1 MVGSVFGV
9 LSLIFISGIASQGRK
24 ANGHLDEDTDYG
36 RVGSV
41 VSPHGD
47 LQNDFQT
54 HVVDAE
60 FGTTYKEIVDLKS
73 QILFVY
79 NFNVTEGLNQT
90 TAVRVSVSSI
100 NSTSSSPVMVVV
112 RQRQGIMSWA
122 VPLFIDYIY
131 AYSSV
136 SRTLCPIFHLSGS
149 DTEED
154 PQQQIF
160 VEVSS
165 MAVNATPFTFS
176 AERLPDFELRHS
188 EMKNTTVSPSEP
200 QYFLYKFPEKVTSVL
215 IKVKSDSITCMVVSI
230 QDVRCP
236 VYDLDRNVEFAG
248 KYQTMSTQAAM
259 LLQASDYEH
268 KQFYVVLIVK
278 PLDLDCLGIEQI
290 QTAGASTARGKNVTI
305 LVEDTI
311 PKSQYYK
318 GIFAAVGFFSIFYVI
333 AGAML
338 CCFHRCGTSKSL
350 MEISDSERDKLT
362 GFIQPGYHTTNQNAG
377 TPSDIDSSQSFV
389 QSGAS
394 YGSMSS
400 SLAKEL
406 EPVVPGSATPPQT
419 PPGHHRADSLDESDV
434 DFLHDANEE
443 KDIFRTKTALFVS
456 DLARKSRKKL
466 SKLYKIYHWNLFTIA
481 IFYGL
486 PVAQLVITYQNVL
499 VATGNEDLCY
509 YNFDC
514 AHPLGVLSCFNN
526 VFSNIGYVLLGILF
540 ILLVWRRD
548 SLHKRLVREHGDVEQ
563 RFGIPQHFGLFYAMG
578 VALVMEGVMSAC
590 YHVCPNYSNFQFDT
604 SFMYIIACL
613 CMLKIYQSRH
623 PDINAKAYQA
633 YLCMALVIFMAV
645 IGVVYATGLFWIMYA
660 IVHMLVSLLLSAQIY
675 YMGRWQIDR
684 YIFKRLWYVF
694 VTDCLK
700 CARPTYR
707 DRFTLLLIGNT
718 INWSFAIYGAIKQ
731 PADFASYL
739 LAIFIGNLL
748 LYCLFYILMKLLT
761 GEKIKMV
768 AIFIILL
775 SMVTWGSALYF
786 FFSHLTSW
794 HKTPAG
800 SRESNRDCIL
810 LEFYDAHD
818 VWHFMSAVSLFLSFL
833 ILLLLDDDLSL
844 KRRDRIPVF

>member
-1 MVGSVFGV
+1 M
-9 LSLIFISGIASQGRK
+9 AM
-24 ANGHLDEDTDYG
+24 
-36 RVGSV
+36 
-41 VSPHGD
+41 
-47 LQNDFQT
+47 
-54 HVVDAE
+54 
-60 FGTTYKEIVDLKS
+60 
-73 QILFVY
+73 
-79 NFNVTEGLNQT
+79 

-100 NSTSSSPVMVVV
+100 NSTRTSPVMVVV
-112 RQRQGIMSWA
+112 RQSEGIMSWA

-131 AYSSV
+131 AYYSV
-136 SRTLCPIFHLSGS
+136 SRTLCPIFHRHNS
-149 DTEED
+149 DTEEVQHEIYVD
-154 PQQQIF
+154 
-160 VEVSS
+160 VSS

-176 AERLPDFELRHS
+176 AELLPDFELRHN
-188 EMKNTTVSPSEP
+188 EMKNTTISPSEP
-200 QYFLYKFPEKVTSVL
+200 QYFMYKFPENVTSVL
-215 IKVKSDSITCMVVSI
+215 IKVNSASKTCMVVSI
-230 QDVRCP
+230 QEIRCP

-259 LLQASDYEH
+259 LLQASDYDGRAL
-268 KQFYVVLIVK
+268 YVVLIVK
-278 PLDLDCLGIEQI
+278 PFDLDCVGIEEI
-290 QTAGASTARGKNVTI
+290 QTSGAPASRVKNVSI
-305 LVEDTI
+305 FVEETI
-311 PKSQYYK
+311 PKYQYFK
-318 GIFAAVGFFSIFYVI
+318 GIFAAVGFFLAFYVI
-333 AGAML
+333 ALVVL
-338 CCFHRCGTSKSL
+338 CGFHRCNTSQSL
-350 MEISDSERDKLT
+350 MDISESERDKLI
-362 GFIQPGYHTTNQNAG
+362 GFIQPGYHSTNQNAG
-377 TPSDIDSSQSFV
+377 TPSDIDSSHSFA

-400 SLAKEL
+400 NIGKSCA
-406 EPVVPGSATPPQT
+406 PPHPGHQAT
-419 PPGHHRADSLDESDV
+419 PPGHQRGNSLDESDL

-486 PVAQLVITYQNVL
+486 PVAQLVITYQKVL

-514 AHPLGVLSCFNN
+514 AHPLGVLSCFNS

-540 ILLVWRRD
+540 ILLVWHRD
-548 SLHKRLVREHGDVEQ
+548 SLHKKLVREHGDVEQ

-645 IGVVYATGLFWIMYA
+645 IGVVYATGLFWIIYA
-660 IVHMLVSLLLSAQIY
+660 IVHMFVSLLLSAQIY

-707 DRFTLLLIGNT
+707 DRFFLLLVGNA
-718 INWSFAIYGAIKQ
+718 INWAFAIYGAIQQ

-748 LYCLFYILMKLLT
+748 LYCLFYILMKLLS
-761 GEKIKMV
+761 GEKIKWV

-775 SMVTWGSALYF
+775 SMVTWGSAFFF

-800 SRESNRDCIL
+800 SREGNRPCIL

-833 ILLLLDDDLSL
+833 ILMLLDDDLSL

>member
-1 MVGSVFGV
+1 MVVSVLRV
-9 LSLIFISGIASQGRK
+9 LSVVLFIGTASQGSS
-24 ANGHLDEDTDYG
+24 ANNTLDGEVDHHVRTVISPYG
-36 RVGSV
+36 E
-41 VSPHGD
+41 
-47 LQNDFQT
+47 LKNDFQT
-54 HVVDAE
+54 LVVEAE
-60 FGTTYKEIVDLKS
+60 FGTTYREIVDLKS
-73 QILFVY
+73 EIVFVY
-79 NFNVTEGLNQT
+79 SFNGTKDLNEM
-90 TAVRVSVSSI
+90 TAVRVSVSSV
-100 NSTSSSPVMVVV
+100 NSTRSSPVMVVV
-112 RQRQGIMSWA
+112 RQREGIMSWA

-131 AYSSV
+131 AYYSV
-136 SRTLCPIFHLSGS
+136 SRTLCPIFHLPDS
-149 DTEED
+149 DTEDAEEAIYVD
-154 PQQQIF
+154 
-160 VEVSS
+160 VSS

-176 AERLPDFELRHS
+176 AELLPNFELRHN
-188 EMKNTTVSPSEP
+188 EMKNATVSPSEP
-200 QYFLYKFPEKVTSVL
+200 QYFMYKFPENVTSVL
-215 IKVKSDSITCMVVSI
+215 IKVNSDSKTCMVVSI
-230 QDVRCP
+230 QEIRCP

-259 LLQASDYEH
+259 LLQASNYERRA
-268 KQFYVVLIVK
+268 FYVVLIVK
-278 PLDLDCLGIEQI
+278 PFDLDCLGIEEI
-290 QTAGASTARGKNVTI
+290 QTSGAAISRVKNVSI
-305 LVEDTI
+305 FVEETI
-311 PKSQYYK
+311 PKSQYFK

-333 AGAML
+333 ALVVL
-338 CCFHRCGTSKSL
+338 CCFHRCNTSQSL
-350 MEISDSERDKLT
+350 MDISESER
-362 GFIQPGYHTTNQNAG
+362 
-377 TPSDIDSSQSFV
+377 DIDSSHSFV
-389 QSGAS
+389 QSSAS

-400 SLAKEL
+400 NIGKEMS
-406 EPVVPGSATPPQT
+406 PVVPGQAT
-419 PPGHHRADSLDESDV
+419 PPGHRRVDSLDESDL

-466 SKLYKIYHWNLFTIA
+466 SKLYKVYHWNLFTIA

-486 PVAQLVITYQNVL
+486 PVAQLVITYQKVL

-514 AHPLGVLSCFNN
+514 AHPLGVLSCFNS

-540 ILLVWRRD
+540 ILLVWHRD
-548 SLHKRLVREHGDVEQ
+548 SLHKKLVREHGDVEQ

-578 VALVMEGVMSAC
+578 IALVMEGVMSAC

-645 IGVVYATGLFWIMYA
+645 IGVVYATGLFWIIYA
-660 IVHMLVSLLLSAQIY
+660 IVHMFVSLLLSAQIY

-707 DRFTLLLIGNT
+707 DRFFLLLVGNA
-718 INWSFAIYGAIKQ
+718 INWAFAIYGAVQQ
-731 PADFASYL
+731 PTDFASYL

-748 LYCLFYILMKLLT
+748 LYCLFYILMKLLS
-761 GEKIKMV
+761 GEKIKWI

-775 SMVTWGSALYF
+775 SMVTWGSALFF

-800 SRESNRDCIL
+800 SREGNRPCIL